1 MGDRP
6 GTAARGRDARQG
18 HPAFTGDAGKRQ
30 AWRAFLSR
38 ITQEELGLEGLA
50 DMPPGAAACSSAE
63 AVETVWAFLGPVVR
77 GEAGGS
83 RDPQGQRWEE
93 EK

>member
-1 MGDRP
+1 MYRP
-6 GTAARGRDARQG
+6 PAAGG
-18 HPAFTGDAGKRQ
+18 GGVPKGIVPAFTGDAGKRQ

-38 ITQEELGLEGLA
+38 ITQEELGLE
-50 DMPPGAAACSSAE
+50 E

-83 RDPQGQRWEE
+83 WDPQGQRWE
-93 EK
+93 K